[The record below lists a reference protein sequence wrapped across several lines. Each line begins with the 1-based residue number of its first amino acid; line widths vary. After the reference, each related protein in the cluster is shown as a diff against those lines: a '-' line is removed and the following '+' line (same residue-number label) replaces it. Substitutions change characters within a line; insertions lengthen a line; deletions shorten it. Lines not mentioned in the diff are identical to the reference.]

1 MEVERVG
8 AYQLCITWLPLCN
21 YGLFSSH
28 KTAGIDDLS
37 RSLCISSARDT
48 VFTRRFV
55 MSWRTPVD
63 ALQIPIRWSFSCL
76 AGNCTHHPALPLCCF
91 FLSSKPL
98 FQSPTSWKIDRSQC
112 LWPFGQL
119 FLLPEWFFLAPFP
132 SKFVVWKVKS
142 ANCPRTVNSPQAG
155 QSQRPGWRRRW
166 RCVWDE
172 EMALPGRIDALFSS
186 ESDGACCVK
195 EGLALC

>member
-1 MEVERVG
+1 
-8 AYQLCITWLPLCN
+8 
-21 YGLFSSH
+21 
-28 KTAGIDDLS
+28 
-37 RSLCISSARDT
+37 
-48 VFTRRFV
+48 

-63 ALQIPIRWSFSCL
+63 ALQIQIRWRFSSL

-91 FLSSKPL
+91 FCHQNRCFKVPHHEKLTAVSVSGPSVNSS
-98 FQSPTSWKIDRSQC
+98 S
-112 LWPFGQL
+112 
-119 FLLPEWFFLAPFP
+119 FLNDFFLAPFP

-142 ANCPRTVNSPQAG
+142 ANCPRTVNTPQAG

-166 RCVWDE
+166 RCVWDA